1 MAMWD
6 MEMAIAGGRRRGG
19 SELSLPAL
27 ELEPGRGGYE
37 EGALDI
43 ESTDTVHEGW
53 RYIVHK
59 YVTPRE
65 HEPNRLAKR
74 CHRFT

>member
-27 ELEPGRGGYE
+27 EHELEPGRRGYE

-43 ESTDTVHEGW
+43 ESTDTVHEGG
-53 RYIVHK
+53 RYIVHTQ
-59 YVTPRE
+59 VHDAART
-65 HEPNRLAKR
+65 
-74 CHRFT
+74 